1 MLTNECTL
9 ISCPEILTMDE
20 GKPTAEAVCISEGKI
35 LAVGTL
41 EELRALAPRHR
52 RKEIHLEE
60 GVLLPGFI
68 DSHSHLS
75 MYAQCRTQFFCDTA
89 HGTIGNLLSAFR
101 THAATQTDTEW
112 IIGYCYDDTGMSDHR
127 HLTRHDL
134 DAVSQER
141 PVFVSHITS
150 HMGYANTLGLAKLG
164 VTADFSVEGGM
175 VVLGD
180 DGMPEGLLK
189 ENVYFKVF
197 QKIPACPPEKL
208 PEKIEYA
215 IADYNRAGFTMFQD
229 GGIGLSNGA
238 HGILRAYNRLAREKR
253 MNARGYLHF
262 MPNIMD
268 EMLELGTWNMPVSD
282 YLYYG
287 GVKSFAD
294 GSIQSLTAVLGEP
307 YACKPDFCGD
317 HVLTPEQIAE
327 LIAKYHCQ
335 GVPVAFHANGDAAI
349 EFVVRGFEEALR
361 KCPRKVPGDMIIH
374 VQMATDEQLSRLH
387 ACGVTPTFFVRHV
400 NVWGERHVNLFLGEE
415 RAARLDPCGSCVRM
429 GIPFGL
435 HVDSPVQPVDAIR
448 SIHTA
453 VNRTT
458 TAGRILGPDQRISPL
473 DALKAYTVN
482 AAKCSARDHAV
493 GTIAPGYYADFV
505 QLSGNPLTVPPESI
519 ETLSVLKTIS
529 GGRIV
534 YES

>member
-1 MLTNECTL
+1 
-9 ISCPEILTMDE
+9 
-20 GKPTAEAVCISEGKI
+20 
-35 LAVGTL
+35 
-41 EELRALAPRHR
+41 
-52 RKEIHLEE
+52 
-60 GVLLPGFI
+60 
-68 DSHSHLS
+68 
-75 MYAQCRTQFFCDTA
+75 
-89 HGTIGNLLSAFR
+89 
-101 THAATQTDTEW
+101 
-112 IIGYCYDDTGMSDHR
+112 
-127 HLTRHDL
+127 
-134 DAVSQER
+134 
-141 PVFVSHITS
+141 
-150 HMGYANTLGLAKLG
+150 
-164 VTADFSVEGGM
+164 
-175 VVLGD
+175 
-180 DGMPEGLLK
+180 
-189 ENVYFKVF
+189 
-197 QKIPACPPEKL
+197 
-208 PEKIEYA
+208 
-215 IADYNRAGFTMFQD
+215 
-229 GGIGLSNGA
+229 
-238 HGILRAYNRLAREKR
+238 

-262 MPNIMD
+262 MPNAMD
-268 EMLELGTWNMPVSD
+268 EMLELGTWNMPVSG

-458 TAGRILGPDQRISPL
+458 TAGRPSSALIEDLAARRPQSLHRQCRQVQRTGSCRRYNRSRILCGFCAAFRKSADRAARVHRNAFRAQDHLRRAHRLRILRSSPRLPAVHAKAGSLFSPSRVCLPSPFWECFLCRSSFMFYFSYDGLQRHQSSKGPFHSIPPHL
-473 DALKAYTVN
+473 V
-482 AAKCSARDHAV
+482 
-493 GTIAPGYYADFV
+493 V
-505 QLSGNPLTVPPESI
+505 QC
-519 ETLSVLKTIS
+519 
-529 GGRIV
+529 
-534 YES
+534 

>member
-1 MLTNECTL
+1 VKEKDMAKEKAWYAD
-9 ISCPEILTMDE
+9 S
-20 GKPTAEAVCISEGKI
+20 
-35 LAVGTL
+35 AVGTL
-41 EELRALAPRHR
+41 LADLFEGKWSPELLAQLAQIPLAEAERGAFPGCPPSSGRKRRFRLVERVQAHKEACSFLLARPSGSGIESFLRLSADGEELGAL
-52 RKEIHLEE
+52 ETML
-60 GVLLPGFI
+60 GLG
-68 DSHSHLS
+68 LS
-75 MYAQCRTQFFCDTA
+75 RM
-89 HGTIGNLLSAFR
+89 
-101 THAATQTDTEW
+101 
-112 IIGYCYDDTGMSDHR
+112 
-127 HLTRHDL
+127 
-134 DAVSQER
+134 
-141 PVFVSHITS
+141 
-150 HMGYANTLGLAKLG
+150 NTLRPAGINLVLRLVHRSLLGVGLRGLNADGAKRYRRLCRDVHPLIVCSGSNTPSLARLFFRARGLAVK
-164 VTADFSVEGGM
+164 F
-175 VVLGD
+175 GD
-180 DGMPEGLLK
+180 RRDMALFDLL
-189 ENVYFKVF
+189 V
-197 QKIPACPPEKL
+197 
-208 PEKIEYA
+208 
-215 IADYNRAGFTMFQD
+215 
-229 GGIGLSNGA
+229 
-238 HGILRAYNRLAREKR
+238 
-253 MNARGYLHF
+253 
-262 MPNIMD
+262 
-268 EMLELGTWNMPVSD
+268 
-282 YLYYG
+282 
-287 GVKSFAD
+287 
-294 GSIQSLTAVLGEP
+294 GSIN
-307 YACKPDFCGD
+307 ACKPDFCGD

>member
-1 MLTNECTL
+1 MRTNEYT
-9 ISCPEILTMDE
+9 IITCPAILTMDDE
-20 GKPTAEAVCISEGKI
+20 RPAAEAVCISEGKI
-35 LAVGTL
+35 QAVGTL
-41 EELRALAPRHR
+41 AELRAFAP
-52 RKEIHLEE
+52 KSAAEIHLEE

-75 MYAQCRTQFFCDTA
+75 LYAQCRSQFFCTNA
-89 HGTIGNLLSAFR
+89 YGTVESLLAAFR
-101 THAATQTDTEW
+101 AHAVARPDVEW
-112 IIGYCYDDTGMSDHR
+112 VLGYCYDDTGLADGR

-134 DAVSQER
+134 DTVCGDR

-150 HMGYANTLGLAKLG
+150 HMGYANTLGLERLG
-164 VTADFSVEGGM
+164 VTADLSIEGGEI
-175 VVLGD
+175 VLGD
-180 DGMPEGLLK
+180 DGMPEGLIK
-189 ENVYFKVF
+189 ENAYFTMF
-197 QKIPACPPEKL
+197 QKIPACPSERL
-208 PEKIEYA
+208 PEMIEQA

-238 HGILRAYNRLAREKR
+238 HAILRAYNALARESR

-262 MPNIMD
+262 MPKIMD
-268 EMLELGTWNMPVSD
+268 EMLEIGTWCLPVSE

-307 YACKPDFCGD
+307 YACAPGFCGNY
-317 HVLTPEQIAE
+317 VLTPEQIRH
-327 LIAKYHCQ
+327 LIVKYHSK
-335 GVPVAFHANGDAAI
+335 GIPVAFHANGDAAI
-349 EFVVRGFEEALR
+349 EFVLQGFEEALKLYPKR
-361 KCPRKVPGDMIIH
+361 VAGDMIIH
-374 VQMATDEQLSRLH
+374 VQMASDEQLARLH

-400 NVWGERHVNLFLGEE
+400 NVWGERHINLFLGGE
-415 RAARLDPCGSCVRM
+415 RASRLDPCGSCVRM

-458 TAGRILGPDQRISPL
+458 TAGRILGPEQRISPL

-482 AAKCSARDHAV
+482 AAKCSGMDGVV
-493 GTIAPGYYADFV
+493 GKIAPGYYADFV
-505 QLSGNPLTVPPESI
+505 QLSANPLTVPPETI
-519 ETLSVLKTIS
+519 ETLSVLRTLS
-529 GGRIV
+529 GGRLV
-534 YES
+534 HTS

>member
-1 MLTNECTL
+1 
-9 ISCPEILTMDE
+9 
-20 GKPTAEAVCISEGKI
+20 
-35 LAVGTL
+35 
-41 EELRALAPRHR
+41 
-52 RKEIHLEE
+52 
-60 GVLLPGFI
+60 
-68 DSHSHLS
+68 
-75 MYAQCRTQFFCDTA
+75 
-89 HGTIGNLLSAFR
+89 
-101 THAATQTDTEW
+101 
-112 IIGYCYDDTGMSDHR
+112 
-127 HLTRHDL
+127 
-134 DAVSQER
+134 
-141 PVFVSHITS
+141 
-150 HMGYANTLGLAKLG
+150 
-164 VTADFSVEGGM
+164 
-175 VVLGD
+175 
-180 DGMPEGLLK
+180 
-189 ENVYFKVF
+189 
-197 QKIPACPPEKL
+197 
-208 PEKIEYA
+208 
-215 IADYNRAGFTMFQD
+215 
-229 GGIGLSNGA
+229 
-238 HGILRAYNRLAREKR
+238 
-253 MNARGYLHF
+253 

-458 TAGRILGPDQRISPL
+458 TAGRILALIRGSRRSTPSKPTPSMPPSAAHGIMPSVQSLPDTMRIL
-473 DALKAYTVN
+473 
-482 AAKCSARDHAV
+482 CS
-493 GTIAPGYYADFV
+493 F
-505 QLSGNPLTVPPESI
+505 PEI
-519 ETLSVLKTIS
+519 
-529 GGRIV
+529 R
-534 YES
+534 